1 MEGGDVPVRR
11 VVVADND
18 PDALDLVCTDLRLE
32 GHDIV
37 GWAEDG
43 ETALE
48 LCRVLDPDVL
58 VVDYRMPPG
67 PDGAEVARRLR
78 RDMPAVTVVVF
89 TNYDNAE
96 VARAVRRAGARLV
109 RKGELDALRRAV
121 ADGEG

>member
-1 MEGGDVPVRR
+1 MPGRR

-18 PDALDLVCTDLRLE
+18 PDALDLVCTDLGLE

-37 GWAEDG
+37 GRAGDG

-48 LCRVLDPDVL
+48 LCRELGPDVL

-67 PDGAEVARRLR
+67 PNGAEVARRMHKE
-78 RDMPAVTVVVF
+78 MPGVTVVVF

-96 VARAVRRAGARLV
+96 VARAVLRVGGRLV
-109 RKGELDALRRAV
+109 RKGELGSLRRAV
-121 ADGEG
+121 DGGG